1 MPTGRSQLLKRRLD
15 RLTRPLPDL
24 ERGDVPALHR
34 TRVASRRLREL
45 VPMLQIDAGKA
56 RKLSRRL
63 RKITRRLGSVRELD
77 VLLLLIDELHAS
89 RRDHREALAHVAVA
103 VARTRDEARKRLFDR
118 LPVDDIWRVAKKIA
132 RVAEGLEEL
141 DQSGG
146 TAVGQRWHWA
156 LDARVANRAQRL
168 LTAIQEAGAV
178 YLPERL
184 HDVRIAVK
192 KLRYA
197 AELSAEIARERM
209 TSDVRT
215 LRRAQ
220 DTLGRLHDIQVLIER
235 VREAQASL
243 TPPSVSLWRAIDAL
257 LESLD
262 IDCRQLHARYMR
274 VRGDLEGV
282 AARLGRTPPAETPRA
297 NQQRAG

>member
-1 MPTGRSQLLKRRLD
+1 MPTRRSQLLKRRLD

-24 ERGDVPALHR
+24 ERGEVRALHR

-45 VPMLQIDAGKA
+45 VPMLQIDADKA

-89 RRDHREALAHVAVA
+89 RREHREALAHVAVA

-118 LPVDDIWRVAKKIA
+118 LPIDDIWRVAKKIE
-132 RVAEGLEEL
+132 RVVEGLEDLER
-141 DQSGG
+141 SGG

-156 LDARVANRAQRL
+156 MDARVANRAQRL
-168 LTAIQEAGAV
+168 TTAIQEAGAV

-184 HDVRIAVK
+184 HRVRIAIK

-197 AELSAEIARERM
+197 AELSAEIAGER
-209 TSDVRT
+209 TTADLRT

-220 DTLGRLHDIQVLIER
+220 DTLGRLHDVQVLIER

-243 TPPSVSLWRAIDAL
+243 TPPSVSVWRAIDRLLDAL
-257 LESLD
+257 D
-262 IDCRQLHARYMR
+262 TDCRQLHARYMR
-274 VRGDLEGV
+274 LRGDLEAA
-282 AARLGRTPPAETPRA
+282 AARLARTPPAEAPRA
-297 NQQRAG
+297 HQQRAG